1 MDSSNHTEQKK
12 SIISHAHN
20 TTALQPNAYLSG
32 IHQLLHDKWVPV
44 TTAWRILRLQIEER
58 TPVWR
63 IAANI
68 LNKQSRTTDN
78 GWSSKW
84 ESGEVLILALKP
96 RLMTKRLQMPRAWTD
111 PLVHPKQ
118 RKKDKASLHGM

>member
-1 MDSSNHTEQKK
+1 MASSNQTEQEKK
-12 SIISHAHN
+12 NIISHAHN

-44 TTAWRILRLQIEER
+44 ITAWRVLRLQMKER
-58 TPVWR
+58 PPVWR

-78 GWSSKW
+78 GWSPKW
-84 ESGEVLILALKP
+84 ELGEELTTPLRKTSPNDETTTNASGL
-96 RLMTKRLQMPRAWTD
+96 D
-111 PLVHPKQ
+111 
-118 RKKDKASLHGM
+118 